1 MKLEDQL
8 VDRLNIGKSR
18 YGHGVRVDSDTT
30 EWGTST
36 NSWVEM
42 AREELLDAIIYIIAD
57 YIRNHEDPRVI
68 SEPDDNERIL
78 EYANNIEHIKNPLHK
93 FYIQF
98 LNPPFILRQPVY
110 LFLLLCLSHVDPDIT
125 ISYLFIQNG
134 GEHIKLNNSTH
145 HPQPTS

>member
-30 EWGTST
+30 KWGTPA

-42 AREELLDAIIYIIAD
+42 AREELLDAIIYIVAD

-78 EYANNIEHIKNPLHK
+78 EYANNIERIKNSSHKLQIWNLTNLLHS
-93 FYIQF
+93 Q
-98 LNPPFILRQPVY
+98 
-110 LFLLLCLSHVDPDIT
+110 LFTGD
-125 ISYLFIQNG
+125 QR
-134 GEHIKLNNSTH
+134 
-145 HPQPTS
+145 TS

>member
-93 FYIQF
+93 LQIWNLTNLLHSPLFACDWRTVWSYRNHRHIRIQ
-98 LNPPFILRQPVY
+98 IL
-110 LFLLLCLSHVDPDIT
+110 
-125 ISYLFIQNG
+125 
-134 GEHIKLNNSTH
+134 
-145 HPQPTS
+145 

>member
-8 VDRLNIGKSR
+8 VDRLDIGKGR

-36 NSWVEM
+36 NSWIEM

-93 FYIQF
+93 LQIWN
-98 LNPPFILRQPVY
+98 LTNLLHSP
-110 LFLLLCLSHVDPDIT
+110 LFACYQLTV
-125 ISYLFIQNG
+125 
-134 GEHIKLNNSTH
+134 
-145 HPQPTS
+145 